1 MYPIGVFLVTRNAFV
16 LVFLKSDYEMSAE
29 LIFANRIGISGKRGS
44 TPVTCEL
51 FRLQSLQHV
60 EEKTHVVSLLEKP
73 PLMFET
79 S

>member
-1 MYPIGVFLVTRNAFV
+1 MPFLN
-16 LVFLKSDYEMSAE
+16 VFLKSDCETSAE
-29 LIFANRIGISGKRGS
+29 LLFANRIGISGKRVS
-44 TPVTCEL
+44 IPVMCEL
-51 FRLQSLQHV
+51 FHFQSLQHV